1 MEEIKSKRAPKKK
14 QSLATRANTLR
25 AGVLG
30 ANDGILTVVG
40 VLFSIGAVTT
50 NSFTLFIAGISD
62 LLAVAFSM
70 AGGEYASVSSQ
81 RDTEA
86 AAVNVE
92 SQLLKTDP
100 AGERDAVVADYV
112 ARGVTPE
119 TAGQIADELM
129 AKEPLKTVVEVKYD
143 LDPNELMN
151 PWMAAL
157 ASLICAALGGTL
169 PLAALT
175 FLPGIMRWIGT
186 IIATVIAVGL
196 TGLFS
201 AELGHGFV
209 QNAVVRNII
218 IGIITMFIH
227 YGIGRLF

>member
-1 MEEIKSKRAPKKK
+1 MDTKKK
-14 QSLATRANTLR
+14 EQSLAMRANTLR

-40 VLFSIGAVTT
+40 VLFSVGAVTT
-50 NSFTLFIAGISD
+50 DSFTLFIAGLAD

-86 AAVNVE
+86 SAVRAEAV
-92 SQLLKTDP
+92 LLKSDF
-100 AGERDAVVADYV
+100 ASERAAVVASYTD
-112 ARGVTPE
+112 RGVSVD
-119 TAGQIADELM
+119 TANEIADELLQ
-129 AKEPLKTVVEVKYD
+129 KQPLKTVVGVKYD
-143 LDPNELMN
+143 LDPSELMN

-157 ASLICAALGGTL
+157 ASLICAAIGGAL

-175 FLPGIMRWIGT
+175 FLTGIMRWIGT

-201 AELGHGFV
+201 AKLGHGFV
-209 QNAVVRNII
+209 RAAVVRNII

>member
-1 MEEIKSKRAPKKK
+1 MTIKHHEKKE
-14 QSLATRANTLR
+14 QSLAMRANTLR

-40 VLFSIGAVTT
+40 VLFSVGAVTT
-50 NSFTLFIAGISD
+50 DSFTLFIAGLSD

-81 RDTEA
+81 KDTEA
-86 AAVNVE
+86 AAVRTE
-92 SQLLKTDP
+92 AEQLKINPL
-100 AGERDAVVADYV
+100 GERDAVIADYV
-112 ARGVTPE
+112 ARGVSTD
-119 TAGQIADELM
+119 TAAAIADELLT
-129 AKEPLKTVVEVKYD
+129 KQPLKTVVGVKYD
-143 LDPNELMN
+143 LDPNELMD
-151 PWMAAL
+151 PWMAAIS
-157 ASLICAALGGTL
+157 SLICAAIGGAL

-175 FLPGIMRWIGT
+175 LIPGGFRWIGT
-186 IIATVIAVGL
+186 ILATVVAVAL

-201 AELGHGFV
+201 AKLGHGFV
-209 QNAVVRNII
+209 RAAMARNVI

>member
-1 MEEIKSKRAPKKK
+1 MEEHVKQE
-14 QSLATRANTLR
+14 QSLAMRANTLR

-40 VLFSIGAVTT
+40 VLFSVGAVTT
-50 NSFTLFIAGISD
+50 DSFTLFIAGLAD

-81 RDTEA
+81 KDTEA
-86 AAVNVE
+86 AAVRTE
-92 SQLLKTDP
+92 ERLLQSDF
-100 AGERDAVVADYV
+100 ASERAAVVADYTS
-112 ARGVTPE
+112 RGVSAE
-119 TAGQIADELM
+119 TATQIADELLKTQ
-129 AKEPLKTVVEVKYD
+129 ALKTVVGVKYELNPD
-143 LDPNELMN
+143 ELMN

-157 ASLICAALGGTL
+157 ASLICAALGGIL

-175 FLPGIMRWIGT
+175 FLPGIWRWIGT
-186 IIATVIAVGL
+186 IIATIIAVGL

-201 AELGHGFV
+201 ARLGHGFV

-218 IGIITMFIH
+218 IGIITMIIH

>member
-1 MEEIKSKRAPKKK
+1 MAKKQE
-14 QSLATRANTLR
+14 QSLAMRANTLR

-40 VLFSIGAVTT
+40 VLFSVGAATHD
-50 NSFTLFIAGISD
+50 SFTLFIAGLAD

-86 AAVNVE
+86 SAVQTE
-92 SQLLKTDP
+92 SGLLETDH
-100 AGERDAVVADYV
+100 AGERDAVIADYV
-112 ARGVTPE
+112 ARGVQHD
-119 TAGQIADELM
+119 TAAAIADELLE
-129 AKEPLKTVVEVKYD
+129 KQPLKTVVTVKYD
-143 LDPNELMN
+143 LNPDELMN

-157 ASLICAALGGTL
+157 ASLICAALGGIL
-169 PLAALT
+169 PLGALT
-175 FLPGIMRWIGT
+175 FFPGIWRWIGT
-186 IIATVIAVGL
+186 IIATIFAVGL

-201 AELGHGFV
+201 AKLGHGFV
-209 QNAVVRNII
+209 RAAMMRNII

-227 YGIGRLF
+227 YGIGMFF

>member
-1 MEEIKSKRAPKKK
+1 MEQVQEKKQ
-14 QSLATRANTLR
+14 QSLAMRANTLR

-40 VLFSIGAVTT
+40 VLFSVGAVTT
-50 NSFTLFIAGISD
+50 DSFTLFIAGLAD

-81 RDTEA
+81 KDTEA
-86 AAVNVE
+86 AAVATE
-92 SQLLKTDP
+92 ARLLKTNFAD
-100 AGERDAVVADYV
+100 ERQAVITDYTT
-112 ARGVTPE
+112 RGVSQQ
-119 TAGQIADELM
+119 TAEAIADELM
-129 AKEPLKTVVEVKYD
+129 KKRALPTVVGVKYD
-143 LDPNELMN
+143 LDPDELMN

-157 ASLICAALGGTL
+157 ASLICAALGGIL

-175 FLPGIMRWIGT
+175 FLPGIWRWVGT
-186 IIATVIAVGL
+186 IIATIIAVGL

-201 AELGHGFV
+201 AKLGHGFV
-209 QNAVVRNII
+209 QNAVIRNIF